1 MSQTTQKNTMK
12 EDNTTIIGKNGT
24 DVEPEPPEKI
34 TKPFDPSLIR
44 VKSKSMIIDTL
55 LKRIQ
60 HEELELNPEFQRK
73 AGLWTKEAQ
82 SQLIES
88 LLIGVPL
95 PAFYMDATNKN
106 KWLVVDGLQRLFALK
121 QFMIA
126 KKLKLTG
133 LEFLQELE
141 EKSYDDMKRS
151 LLRDIEETEIIVYLI
166 EEGTPPEVKFNIFKR
181 INTGGLPLSTQ
192 EIRHA
197 LYQGKATKL
206 LAKLADSEEFKKAT
220 DNSISNER
228 MEDREFVL
236 RFLAFLL
243 TDRSNL
249 TKGLNHFLNETMVIL
264 NQKPEAE
271 LKKITKQFER
281 AMWAAHQIFGN
292 DAFRKRFRKQ
302 DRRKPINKALFDVF
316 SVSLA
321 LYNDDLERI
330 IQKRDRLIELFME
343 LMRDSEFES
352 TVSGGA
358 SDLKKVE
365 DRFSAIKNIFEELLA

>member
-1 MSQTTQKNTMK
+1 MNQLTK
-12 EDNTTIIGKNGT
+12 ENFTENGI

-55 LKRIQ
+55 LKRIE
-60 HEELELNPEFQRK
+60 HEELELNPDFQRK
-73 AGLWTKEAQ
+73 AGLWTEEAQ
-82 SQLIES
+82 SKLIES

-121 QFMIA
+121 HFMID

-133 LEFLQELE
+133 LEFLQQLE
-141 EKSYDDMKRS
+141 DKGYNDMKRS

-166 EEGTPPEVKFNIFKR
+166 EEGTPPEVKFNVFKR

-197 LYQGKATKL
+197 LYQGKATEFLKE
-206 LAKLADSEEFKKAT
+206 LAGYKEFKQAT
-220 DNSISNER
+220 DYRISDER
-228 MEDREFVL
+228 MEEREFVL

-243 TDRSNL
+243 TPRRNL
-249 TKGLNHFLNETMVIL
+249 TKGLNSFLNETMVIL

-271 LKKITKQFER
+271 LKKIAKQFKR
-281 AMWAAHQIFGN
+281 AMWAAHQIFDN
-292 DAFRKRFRKQ
+292 DAFRKRFRKK
-302 DRRKPINKALFDVF
+302 DRRKPINKALFDVL
-316 SVSLA
+316 SVNLA
-321 LYNDDLERI
+321 LYDDELERI
-330 IQKRDRLIELFME
+330 IQKRERLIELFMG
-343 LMRDSEFES
+343 LMNDSEFES

-365 DRFSAIKNIFEELLA
+365 YRFSAIENIFEELLA